1 MSNTDSKFRFIPF
14 RRQDIVDMC
23 LQDSTP
29 GETGPGETAADF
41 RQLAHMLAQIF
52 HFEFHGLLVALDDSY
67 ANLDPDLDTRRVDIA
82 NEREQI
88 PFVNLLDGLL
98 EKANYERISEA
109 ELNQALNESSL
120 FKIRLHVDFSDFA
133 EVSLFARGQSQR
145 SEVLPNWFGLSS
157 RRIDFTNYDRVVVY
171 LEIRDDYQNPTPE
184 LSHCRAGATL
194 LKLFRNVPRADL
206 EMLFPNT
213 RVRMRLMD
221 KLFIGVPALVS
232 GGIVFTTKLGASLVL
247 LGSLFGYWLGLH
259 DQQTEL
265 NQARVMVLL
274 AGAAALGGYL
284 WKQFSNFKNR
294 KIRFMQALT
303 LNLYFKN
310 LDNNAGVFHRLI
322 NDAEAEESKEA
333 LLAYYFLL
341 VSPEALTKAELDRQ
355 VERWFAA
362 KWDCSI
368 DFEIEDA
375 LQKLRTLG
383 LVEESDDKL
392 TAVDLERGIR
402 LLDQRWDNYFVPE
415 N

>member
-1 MSNTDSKFRFIPF
+1 MTSSDTRFRFIPF
-14 RRQDIVDMC
+14 RRHDIVEMC
-23 LQDSTP
+23 LQEVGLAQS
-29 GETGPGETAADF
+29 ESDF
-41 RQLAHMLAQIF
+41 RRLAQMLAQIF
-52 HFEFHGLLVALDDSY
+52 HFEFHALLEALEASY
-67 ANLDPDLDTRRVDIA
+67 TDLDPDIDTRRVDVPRG
-82 NEREQI
+82 NEQR
-88 PFVNLLDGLL
+88 PFVELLDGLL
-98 EKANYERISEA
+98 EKANYERISKA
-109 ELNQALNESSL
+109 DLNQALNESSL
-120 FKIRLHVDFSDFA
+120 FKIRLHVDFTDFA

-145 SEVLPNWFGLSS
+145 SEVLPTWFGLGS
-157 RRIDFTNYDRVVVY
+157 RHIEFTNFDRVVVF
-171 LEIRDDYQNPTPE
+171 LKIRDDYQNPTPE

-259 DQQTEL
+259 DQPAEL
-265 NQARVMVLL
+265 NQAGVMVLL
-274 AGAAALGGYL
+274 AGAATLAGYL

-303 LNLYFKN
+303 QNLYFKN
-310 LDNNAGVFHRLI
+310 LDNNAGVFLRLI

-341 VSPEALTKAELDRQ
+341 ISPGALTRAELDRQ
-355 VERWFAA
+355 IESWFEAR
-362 KWDCSI
+362 WDCSI
-368 DFEIEDA
+368 DFEVGDA
-375 LQKLRTLG
+375 LQKLRRLG
-383 LVEESDDKL
+383 LVVESAGEL
-392 TAVDLERGIR
+392 TAVDLVSAIG
-402 LLDQRWDNYFVPE
+402 LLDKRWDNYFVPE

>member
-1 MSNTDSKFRFIPF
+1 
-14 RRQDIVDMC
+14 MC
-23 LQDSTP
+23 LHEAKLEQP
-29 GETGPGETAADF
+29 EADF

-52 HFEFHGLLVALDDSY
+52 HFEFHSLLEALEDSY
-67 ANLDPDLDTRRVDIA
+67 TDLDPDLDTRRVEIA
-82 NEREQI
+82 NRREHK
-88 PFVNLLDGLL
+88 PFVDLLDGLL

-145 SEVLPNWFGLSS
+145 SEVLPTWFGMGS
-157 RRIDFTNYDRVVVY
+157 RRIEFTNFDRVMVY
-171 LEIRDDYQNPTPE
+171 LKIRDDYQNPTPE

-259 DQQTEL
+259 DQPTEL

-303 LNLYFKN
+303 QNLYFKN
-310 LDNNAGVFHRLI
+310 LDNNVGVFHRLI

-341 VSPEALTKAELDRQ
+341 ISEDALTKTELDRQ
-355 VERWFAA
+355 VERWFEA

-375 LQKLRTLG
+375 LKKLRTLG
-383 LVEESDDKL
+383 LVEESDGKL
-392 TAVDLERGIR
+392 TAVDLERGIS
-402 LLDQRWDNYFVPE
+402 LLDQRWDNYFVLE

>member
-1 MSNTDSKFRFIPF
+1 
-14 RRQDIVDMC
+14 MC
-23 LQDSTP
+23 LREVDLAQR
-29 GETGPGETAADF
+29 EADF

-52 HFEFHGLLVALDDSY
+52 HFEFHSLLEALEDSY
-67 ANLDPDLDTRRVDIA
+67 TDLDPDIDTRRVDIA
-82 NEREQI
+82 REREQR
-88 PFVNLLDGLL
+88 PFIDLLDGLL
-98 EKANYERISEA
+98 EKANYERVSEA
-109 ELNQALNESSL
+109 ELNQALTESSL

-133 EVSLFARGQSQR
+133 EVSLFARGQSLR
-145 SEVLPNWFGLSS
+145 SEVLPTWFGLRA
-157 RRIDFTNYDRVVVY
+157 RRIEFINYDRVVVY
-171 LEIRDDYQNPTPE
+171 LKIRDDYQSPTPE

-259 DQQTEL
+259 DQPTEL

-274 AGAAALGGYL
+274 AGAAALAGYL

-303 LNLYFKN
+303 QNLYFKN
-310 LDNNAGVFHRLI
+310 LDNNAGVFHRLV
-322 NDAEAEESKEA
+322 NEAEAEESKEA

-341 VSPEALTKAELDRQ
+341 VSPVALTKAELDRQ
-355 VERWFAA
+355 VESWFEA
-362 KWDCSI
+362 KWGCSI
-368 DFEIEDA
+368 DFEVEDA
-375 LQKLRTLG
+375 LLKLRTLG
-383 LVEESDDKL
+383 LIEECDDKL
-392 TAVDLERGIR
+392 TSVDLERGIN
-402 LLDQRWDNYFVPE
+402 LLDQRWDNYFVPG

>member
-1 MSNTDSKFRFIPF
+1 MTSSDTRFRFIPF
-14 RRQDIVDMC
+14 RRHDIVEMC
-23 LQDSTP
+23 LQEVGLAQSEP
-29 GETGPGETAADF
+29 DF
-41 RQLAHMLAQIF
+41 RRLAQMLAQIF
-52 HFEFHGLLVALDDSY
+52 HFEFHALLEALEASY
-67 ANLDPDLDTRRVDIA
+67 TDLDPDIDTRRVDVPRG
-82 NEREQI
+82 NEQR
-88 PFVNLLDGLL
+88 PFVELLDGLL
-98 EKANYERISEA
+98 EKANYERISKA
-109 ELNQALNESSL
+109 DLNQALNESSL
-120 FKIRLHVDFSDFA
+120 FKIRLHVDFTDFA

-145 SEVLPNWFGLSS
+145 SEVLPTWFGLGS
-157 RRIDFTNYDRVVVY
+157 RHIEFTNFDRVVVF
-171 LEIRDDYQNPTPE
+171 LKIRDDYQNPTPE

-259 DQQTEL
+259 DQPAEL
-265 NQARVMVLL
+265 NQAGVMVLL
-274 AGAAALGGYL
+274 AGAATLAGYL

-303 LNLYFKN
+303 QNLYFKN
-310 LDNNAGVFHRLI
+310 LDNNAGVFLRLI

-341 VSPEALTKAELDRQ
+341 ISPGALTRAELDRQ
-355 VERWFAA
+355 IESWFEAR
-362 KWDCSI
+362 WDCSI
-368 DFEIEDA
+368 DFEVGDA
-375 LQKLRTLG
+375 LQKLRRLG
-383 LVEESDDKL
+383 LVVESAGEL
-392 TAVDLERGIR
+392 TAVDLVSAIG
-402 LLDQRWDNYFVPE
+402 LLDKRWDNYFVPE

>member
-1 MSNTDSKFRFIPF
+1 MTSSNTKFRFIPF
-14 RRQDIVDMC
+14 RRQDIVEMC
-23 LQDSTP
+23 LHEAKLAQP
-29 GETGPGETAADF
+29 EADF

-52 HFEFHGLLVALDDSY
+52 HFEFHSLLEALEDSY
-67 ANLDPDLDTRRVDIA
+67 TDLDPDLDTRRVDIA
-82 NEREQI
+82 ESREQRS
-88 PFVNLLDGLL
+88 FVDLLDGLL

-145 SEVLPNWFGLSS
+145 SEVLPTWFGLSS
-157 RRIDFTNYDRVVVY
+157 RCIEFTNYDRVVVY
-171 LEIRDDYQNPTPE
+171 LKIRDDYQNPTPE

-259 DQQTEL
+259 DQPTEL
-265 NQARVMVLL
+265 NQARLMVLL

-294 KIRFMQALT
+294 KIRFMQVLT
-303 LNLYFKN
+303 QNLYFKN

-341 VSPEALTKAELDRQ
+341 VSPQALTKAELDRQ

-368 DFEIEDA
+368 DFEIDDA

-402 LLDQRWDNYFVPE
+402 LLDQRWDNYFVSE